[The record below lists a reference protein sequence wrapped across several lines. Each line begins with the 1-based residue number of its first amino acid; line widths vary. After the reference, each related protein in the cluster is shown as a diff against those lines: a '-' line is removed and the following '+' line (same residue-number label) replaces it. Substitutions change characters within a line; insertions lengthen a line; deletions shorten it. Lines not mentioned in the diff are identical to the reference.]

1 MVIEII
7 TSTIAVIAS
16 IYYVYKKIKKEE
28 FIYLNFCFGKFP
40 NFIHLPFYKD
50 NLLNLEFLE
59 KQIICICK
67 NEFMIDLMM
76 INNIVALSITNLQNN
91 IHYFSMSFF

>member
-1 MVIEII
+1 MFFIVETLTLNLWAIIESVNPSSNILRI
-7 TSTIAVIAS
+7 STTSTS
-16 IYYVYKKIKKEE
+16 R
-28 FIYLNFCFGKFP
+28 
-40 NFIHLPFYKD
+40 